1 MELDIIN
8 YAVQNS
14 FSIAVAFYL
23 LYERSTLNTKIVMEL
38 SRITLIMS
46 LIYDKLISED
56 GK

>member
-23 LYERSTLNTKIVMEL
+23 LYERSTLNIRIISELTKL
-38 SRITLIMS
+38 TLIMS

>member
-8 YAVQNS
+8 YVVQNS
-14 FSIAVAFYL
+14 FAIGVAIYL
-23 LYERSTLNTKIVMEL
+23 LYERSTVNTKIVAEL
-38 SRITLIMS
+38 SRITLITS